1 VQDLP
6 LTVDMEKILVR
17 IPFLGS
23 GVVWILSNLASS
35 IVLARLERIQT
46 SSGALYLLFRVLV
59 STYSQS
65 VYLRAG

>member
-1 VQDLP
+1 MQDLP
-6 LTVDMEKILVR
+6 LTVDMEKVLVR

-46 SSGALYLLFRVLV
+46 SSGALYLLFRVRV